1 VTEVGSRRE
10 EGKEVSI
17 ERVFINTE
25 QRTFGPVQRT
35 PARGCCKHTRAEGFA
50 QAAAADA
57 IMAGALAAALKTSS
71 DYRGYVLITGG
82 MLFAEQGPFRKKR
95 VLS

>member
-1 VTEVGSRRE
+1 
-10 EGKEVSI
+10 
-17 ERVFINTE
+17 
-25 QRTFGPVQRT
+25 
-35 PARGCCKHTRAEGFA
+35 
-50 QAAAADA
+50 
-57 IMAGALAAALKTSS
+57 MAGALAAALKTSS